1 MRYARSWL
9 VSRLTC
15 GCSSSTCLLLCIC
28 RHLLRQHLEAAAAAC
43 TTHAATVPL
52 ADAVQLH
59 VYCSPFSR
67 TIETATLAAAQAG
80 LSSNSSERLQ
90 VGACVA
96 DAVPKRATPRR
107 FLRLACCSACADSGC
122 ADGAQLWD
130 RAGGQIIPRWGALA
144 VTLACSIQEV
154 TVR

>member
-9 VSRLTC
+9 VWRLT
-15 GCSSSTCLLLCIC
+15 GGSSSSTCLLLCIC
-28 RHLLRQHLEAAAAAC
+28 RHLLREHLEAAAAAC

-52 ADAVQLH
+52 TDAVQLH

-80 LSSNSSERLQ
+80 LSSNNSERFQ

-96 DAVPKRATPRR
+96 DAVPNRAAPSG
-107 FLRLACCSACADSGC
+107 LRAAVHVQTRDALMERNFGTELEGKSYH
-122 ADGAQLWD
+122 
-130 RAGGQIIPRWGALA
+130 GGVPWQ
-144 VTLACSIQEV
+144 
-154 TVR
+154 